1 MWFGYIAPAYR
12 SGEGGGI
19 LLVHLKTICLRGALR
34 MGGSQHPVGSVC
46 TADGSWV
53 GGGGGGG
60 GRATGGAQ
68 HSSVG
73 NGAEGECLVII
84 GAKS

>member
-19 LLVHLKTICLRGALR
+19 LLVHLKTIGLRGAWR
-34 MGGSQHPVGSVC
+34 RGKGSQHLVGSVC

-53 GGGGGGG
+53 GGGGGKGD
-60 GRATGGAQ
+60 RGGAT
-68 HSSVG
+68 
-73 NGAEGECLVII
+73 
-84 GAKS
+84 